1 MRIHP
6 TIFSDISHGDITPDE
21 FDFATF
27 RKFAQNAE
35 IPEQREIA
43 ARRLP
48 EVLRRIENAFEN
60 GRELA
65 ISGTIDEVYSECL
78 FLLEELL
85 CDVDNVQTAA
95 LEQIKEVFIELRKA
109 SPTLLEQAVSNF
121 PPLIT
126 RSLGY
131 SNRVRLRQRNRMQN

>member
-1 MRIHP
+1 LRLINSLH
-6 TIFSDISHGDITPDE
+6 SDISHGDIAPDE
-21 FDFATF
+21 FDFTTF
-27 RKFAQNAE
+27 RKFAQNVE

-48 EVLRRIENAFEN
+48 EVLRRIECAFEN
-60 GRELA
+60 SRELA
-65 ISGTIDEVYSECL
+65 INGTIDEVYSECL

-85 CDVDNVQTAA
+85 CDVDSVQMAA
-95 LEQIKEVFIELRKA
+95 LEQIKEVFMELRKA
-109 SPTLLEQAVSNF
+109 SPDLLEQAVTNF

-131 SNRVRLRQRNRMQN
+131 SNRVRLCRGYRH